1 MYIARVIVVG
11 EVVVVVSVLWQ
22 DLPRNKNKNNSGNK
36 EHHDDGPSRHEFNNQ
51 SDPQN
56 MSGFRPGSCDMT

>member
-36 EHHDDGPSRHEFNNQ
+36 EHHDDGPSRNNQ